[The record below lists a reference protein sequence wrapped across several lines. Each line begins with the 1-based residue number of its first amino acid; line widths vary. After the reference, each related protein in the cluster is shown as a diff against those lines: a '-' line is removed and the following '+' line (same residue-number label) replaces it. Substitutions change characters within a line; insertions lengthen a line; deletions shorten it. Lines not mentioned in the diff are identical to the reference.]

1 MKSVKRVKRV
11 LQTAIAVVVFM
22 GVAAG
27 ASKAQTFMSES
38 LSVTPGHIA
47 AEGVKGGV
55 TGRGAGGTVEA
66 KETAVPPPFMS
77 ETLAITPR
85 STIYGAPFGLETVES
100 KGMGAGGA
108 IEATSMSTPFMS
120 ETLATQ

>member
-47 AEGVKGGV
+47 AEGVPALGWPGKTNGMSMTCAV
-55 TGRGAGGTVEA
+55 TA
-66 KETAVPPPFMS
+66 
-77 ETLAITPR
+77 
-85 STIYGAPFGLETVES
+85 
-100 KGMGAGGA
+100 
-108 IEATSMSTPFMS
+108 
-120 ETLATQ
+120 